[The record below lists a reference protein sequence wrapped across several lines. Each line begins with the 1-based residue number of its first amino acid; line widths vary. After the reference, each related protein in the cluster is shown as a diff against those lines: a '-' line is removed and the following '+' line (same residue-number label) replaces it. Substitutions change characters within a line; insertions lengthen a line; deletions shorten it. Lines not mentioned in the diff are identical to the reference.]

1 MSDKNFQVFLVA
13 DSDYVLAGYRGTFR
27 RLPNIYDG
35 NNCKTVKFFYFKLT
49 IFAKIVK

>member
-1 MSDKNFQVFLVA
+1 MSDKSFQVFLVA

-35 NNCKTVKFFYFKLT
+35 NNCKTVNSFFTLN
-49 IFAKIVK
+49 